1 MTKRA
6 SDAVLSAVVF
16 LPLMGR
22 MFFPRVR
29 DKEMISLYTSFSDPQ
44 IIGTYLLLL
53 YVAYR
58 ILRKPS
64 LLANVGSLALAPF
77 VMILVVAVTSVLVSA
92 SPLFSLW
99 RAVEF
104 AAVVFW
110 GALVLDRIREGRSPE
125 YFITAF
131 YLMSGLMLISVPLAL
146 WLDPANVW
154 MLDEET
160 GVRRLSVMSS
170 VSLMGAYTIGP
181 MAALLALAAFARFML
196 KGKPYYLVFVGLGFW
211 LMYASRSR
219 TGFIIL
225 AVGFLVCALYM
236 LRIPGRSLMTSL
248 SLFLAVVFWVGW
260 VAVQPDVM
268 HLVIISFT
276 RGHDQTNLMGLDG
289 RLSIWTAGLRAFSQ
303 SPLLG
308 SGFGTYPAW
317 IGSTGHFHNMFVEL
331 LVTVGSGG
339 LLAALILLSLLLW
352 HLVRLF
358 LPRPQ
363 GSFARHVLV
372 LDGLLIGTMLVL
384 ANQTTAGAAYYS
396 WELIGFVLAMIC
408 LPAIFRTTPAPQ
420 AMTLQKVDPAP
431 TRPES
436 FPLVS
441 KPRSFPLVS

>member
-1 MTKRA
+1 MTKRV
-6 SDAVLSAVVF
+6 SDALLCAVVF

-29 DKEMISLYTSFSDPQ
+29 DKVALSLSASFSDPQ

-64 LLANVGSLALAPF
+64 LLVNVSSLALAPF
-77 VMILVVAVTSVLVSA
+77 VMILVVAVTSVLASA

-99 RAVEF
+99 RATEF

-131 YLMSGLMLISVPLAL
+131 YLMSGLMLISVALAL
-146 WLDPANVW
+146 WLDPANAW
-154 MLDEET
+154 MLDET
-160 GVRRLSVMSS
+160 GVRRLSVTSS

-181 MAALLALAAFARFML
+181 MAALLALAAFARFVL

-219 TGFIIL
+219 TGFIVF

-248 SLFLAVVFWVGW
+248 SLFLAVVFGVGW

-268 HLVIISFT
+268 HLVIITFT

-289 RLSIWTAGLRAFSQ
+289 RLSIWTAGLRSFSQ

-308 SGFGTYPAW
+308 SGYGTYPAW

-352 HLVRLF
+352 HLVRLL
-358 LPRPQ
+358 LPKPQ
-363 GSFARHVLV
+363 GSFARHILV

-408 LPAIFRTTPAPQ
+408 LPAILQTTSAPQ
-420 AMTLQKVDPAP
+420 AVILQEVDPAP

-441 KPRSFPLVS
+441 KPKSFPLVS